1 MKSYRIVYSF
11 SWEGECSPIGSCI
24 RSVGR
29 ENEVLSGIVYS
40 FSWEIMKSYRIV
52 YSFSWKGE

>member
-11 SWEGECSPIGSCI
+11 SVGEKSY
-24 RSVGR
+24 R
-29 ENEVLSGIVYS
+29 IVYS
-40 FSWEIMKSYRIV
+40 FSEVKSYRIV